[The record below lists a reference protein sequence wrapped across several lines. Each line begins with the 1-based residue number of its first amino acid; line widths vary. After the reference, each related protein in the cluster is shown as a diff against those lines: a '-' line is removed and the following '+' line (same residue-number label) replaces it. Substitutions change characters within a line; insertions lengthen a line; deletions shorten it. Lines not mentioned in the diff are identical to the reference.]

1 LARTAVLVALAGL
14 LVSVSWLR
22 VERGPVP
29 FEELAEVL
37 ALALLPIVAA
47 APGSRRLVV
56 LGLATIAALVALGRV
71 FGVPVTNARPRS
83 GHDFFGPV
91 LGSFKDGTLGF
102 FDTELPFA
110 RGELPLMHAVV
121 LLAIFGFSAGAGSLL
136 AARRP
141 VAAVLVLAVA
151 IAWPAT
157 IVPGPRPLVIGA
169 LGLSALLA
177 ILFLVREG
185 ARPVRGVLHGA
196 AVALV
201 LVAAALVASTSD
213 AVAKGAFLGWQSWDP
228 YDRPEPPVGVRYVW
242 GSHYRGIAFPEKETV
257 VLRVRTPSGK
267 RSLYWR
273 ATTLDDYTGSG
284 WVESLDLSPPE
295 EADEIDAAGRDP
307 LSPRRA
313 RNEDNWV
320 RQDVTVEALRDNHL
334 SGAAQPMRWRP
345 PEDSAVRLSRG
356 ETAVL
361 PRSLRQDQRYTVWSY
376 VPQARPSQLAKAGT
390 DYPEQIERHLE
401 VVQTIDV
408 PPFGVS
414 GREALMAVFFDQFA
428 DDYLMSVHRPLYEQ
442 AVQVVGEAR
451 TPYAAAV
458 ALEAWFRTQGGFAYD
473 EQPPP
478 PAGIEPALVAFL
490 DHRQGYC
497 QHYAGAMALMLRFL
511 GIPARVA
518 AGFTSGTYDEV
529 KREWTVTD
537 HQAHTWVEVY
547 FPGWGWLPFDPTP
560 GRGQLGG
567 AYSPYSSSFNIGD
580 AIRDRDTLG
589 GSATLEALRRQL
601 EGRPGLENP
610 GGLANPGRGGG
621 ATTVVRENA
630 PSLLALVALV
640 LGAAFLAVA
649 SLKIVRRR
657 MRFASRDPRA
667 LAAAC
672 RRDLVGFLAD
682 QGIDLPESATLADL
696 GRVLEHDYAIE
707 TLAFVRT
714 ATVARFGPPGEAE
727 SAVRR
732 ARRELRRIQRQLS
745 GQLGFVSRV
754 RGLVS
759 LRSLAV

>member
-1 LARTAVLVALAGL
+1 LARTVVLVVLAAL
-14 LVSVSWLR
+14 LVSTSWLR
-22 VERGPVP
+22 LESGPVP
-29 FEELAEVL
+29 FEELAEML

-47 APGSRRLVV
+47 AVGSRRLVV
-56 LGLATIAALVALGRV
+56 LALGAIAALVALGRV
-71 FGVPVTNARPRS
+71 FGVPVTNARPR
-83 GHDFFGPV
+83 GDQEFFGPV
-91 LGSFKDGTLGF
+91 LGSFKDGALAF

-110 RGELPLMHAVV
+110 RGEFPLMHAVV
-121 LLAIFGFSAGAGSLL
+121 LLAVFGFFAGAGSLL

-141 VAAVLVLAVA
+141 VAAVLALAVA
-151 IAWPAT
+151 VAWPAT
-157 IVPGPRPLVIGA
+157 IVPGPRPLLIGA
-169 LGLSALLA
+169 VGLAAVLA

-185 ARPVRGVLHGA
+185 ARPLRGVLNGA

-201 LVAAALVASTSD
+201 LVAAALAASTSE

-242 GSHYRGIAFPEKETV
+242 SSHYRGIRFPEKETV
-257 VLRVRTPSGK
+257 VLRVRTPGGK

-284 WVESLDLSPPE
+284 WLESLELSPPE
-295 EADEIDAAGRDP
+295 EGDEIDAAGRDP
-307 LSPRRA
+307 LSVRRA
-313 RNEDNWV
+313 RNEDDWV

-345 PEDSAVRLSRG
+345 PEGSPLQLSRG

-390 DYPEQIERHLE
+390 EYPDEIERYLE
-401 VVQTIDV
+401 VVQTINV
-408 PPFGVS
+408 PRFAAS
-414 GREALMAVFFDQFA
+414 GRDALMAVFFDQFA
-428 DDYLMSVHRPLYEQ
+428 DDYLVSVHRPLYEQ

-451 TPYAAAV
+451 TPYAATV

-473 EQPPP
+473 EQPPTP
-478 PAGIEPALVAFL
+478 TGIEPALVAFL
-490 DHRQGYC
+490 DHKRGYC
-497 QHYAGAMALMLRFL
+497 QQYAGTMALMLRFL

-529 KREWTVTD
+529 KHEWTVTD

-580 AIRDRDTLG
+580 AIRDRNTLG

-601 EGRPGLENP
+601 EARPGLETP
-610 GGLANPGRGGG
+610 GGLSGPGGGG

-640 LGAAFLAVA
+640 LGVAFLAVA
-649 SLKIVRRR
+649 TLKIVRRKL
-657 MRFASRDPRA
+657 RFASRDPRE

-682 QGIDLPESATLADL
+682 QGIDLPESATLAEL
-696 GRVLEHDYAIE
+696 GRTIERDYAIE
-707 TLAFVRT
+707 TRDFVRT
-714 ATVARFGPPGEAE
+714 ATVARFGPPGEAGT
-727 SAVRR
+727 ALRR
-732 ARRELRRIQRQLS
+732 ARRELRRIRRELS
-745 GQLGFVSRV
+745 AQLGLVSRA